1 MRMIRSHQQPRQIRQ
16 VAIFGGTHGN
26 EITGIRLAEKF
37 LKSPQLIERPS
48 LNTHVYLANLQ
59 AIRQNIR
66 YVEQDLNRQ
75 FLLEDLNNPHLKG
88 YEELLAKSIYR
99 DLQQNQTDLVI
110 DLHSTTAAMGLTLIL
125 SQADP
130 WLFHLAAYLTAI
142 NPLVKVVLPLPSEN
156 SHRLRNSCDLG
167 LTVEVGAIAHGT
179 FDAGWMEQTETLI
192 HNILD
197 YLEYWNNNQT
207 IDYPETFSLFSSF
220 EAVKYP
226 RNSLGEICATVH
238 PQLLAQD
245 YLPLEPHSPLFLS
258 LDHTTVTFYLGNHSV
273 YPIFIAEASYLEKD
287 IAMILTKKQKIT
299 LSDNLVPFSK

>member
-1 MRMIRSHQQPRQIRQ
+1 MIKGNKQPKQIRQ
-16 VAIFGGTHGN
+16 IAIVGGTHGN
-26 EITGIRLAEKF
+26 EITGIKLAEKF
-37 LKSPQLIERPS
+37 LEFPQLIERSSFSAKTYIANPQAIK
-48 LNTHVYLANLQ
+48 LNT
-59 AIRQNIR
+59 R
-66 YVEQDLNRQ
+66 YIEQDLNRQ
-75 FLLEDLNNPHLKG
+75 FLREDLKNPHLNG

-142 NPLVKVVLPLPSEN
+142 NPLVKVVLPSPSEN
-156 SHRLRNSCDLG
+156 SHRLRSSCDLG

-179 FDAGWMEQTETLI
+179 FDAGWMKQTETLI

-207 IDYPETFSLFSSF
+207 IDYPETFNLFSSF

-226 RNSLGEICATVH
+226 RNSLGKICATVH

-245 YLPLEPHSPLFLS
+245 YLPLEPHSPLFLN
-258 LDHTTVTFYLGNHSV
+258 LDHTTVTFYLGHHSV
-273 YPIFIAEASYLEKD
+273 YPIFIAEASYLEKN

-299 LSDNLVPFSK
+299 LSDNLVQFSK